1 MEKEN
6 KKISAIL
13 DNKEKL
19 KTIEEDIKNFNDF

>member
-6 KKISAIL
+6 KKIFAIL